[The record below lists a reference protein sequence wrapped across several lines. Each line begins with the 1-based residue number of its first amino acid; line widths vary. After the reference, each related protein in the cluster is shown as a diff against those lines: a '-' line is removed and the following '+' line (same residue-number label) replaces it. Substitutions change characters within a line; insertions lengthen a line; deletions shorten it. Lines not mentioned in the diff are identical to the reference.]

1 MRMTVA
7 ALILAGGRGT
17 RAGGGVPKQYRQIA
31 GKSVLRRSIECLLD
45 VPEID
50 LVRVVVHPDDAELY
64 ERTVAGL
71 DLMEP
76 VHGGAERHL
85 SALKGLES
93 LEDLSPAT
101 VLIHDAA
108 RPFAPPEMIKRV
120 IVATEKTHGA
130 IPALPVS
137 DTLKRVDG
145 GGRIQGTVER
155 AGLWRAQTP
164 QGFEFKS
171 LLEAHRARRSEIP
184 TDDAAVMEE
193 AGHEILVVDGD
204 ERNIKVTTEDDFARA
219 EVLLGSTCMRV
230 QLGSGF
236 DVHQFGPGE
245 HVMLC
250 GVDIPF
256 EHGLVGHSDADV
268 ALHAL
273 TDALLGAVGAGDI
286 GQHFPPSDP
295 RWKGAASSHFVAESA
310 RLIAEAGGR
319 INNVDITIV
328 GERPKIGP
336 YREKMR
342 SRVAELLSLP
352 VDRVN
357 VKATT
362 TEKLG
367 FTGRGEGLAAQAMA
381 SVDMPANE

>member
-1 MRMTVA
+1 MTVA

-17 RAGGGVPKQYRQIA
+17 RAGGGIPKQYRQIA
-31 GKSVLRRSIECLLD
+31 GKTVLRRSIECLLD

-71 DLMEP
+71 DLMDP

-93 LEDLSPAT
+93 LEYLSPAT

-120 IVATEKTHGA
+120 ICATKKTLGA

-137 DTLKRVDG
+137 DTLKRVDAD
-145 GGRIQGTVER
+145 GRIQGTVER

-164 QGFEFKS
+164 QGFAFKS

-193 AGHEILVVDGD
+193 AGHEILVVNGD
-204 ERNIKVTTEDDFARA
+204 ERNIKVTTEDNFARA
-219 EVLLGSTCMRV
+219 EVLLRSTCMRV

-236 DVHQFGPGE
+236 DVHQFGPGD

-250 GVDIPF
+250 GIDIPF

-286 GQHFPPSDP
+286 GQHFPPSDL
-295 RWKGAASSHFVAESA
+295 RWKGAASSHFVEESA

-336 YREKMR
+336 HRDKMR